1 MRNKKVMIT
10 LGIVFAFVCVT
21 ELYAAE
27 VSLET
32 LSKQI
37 EALKVQVEAA
47 NKDRVKK
54 VLRPAAEIDQL
65 YDMECY
71 KPYIVSFFPWK
82 RVTDRC
88 EGTEPTL
95 MADKLK
101 ILEERL
107 LPNAAQGETKSDV
120 ERIDALRKKLNHTN
134 WDRDRYWFGINE
146 SWLSKANTLST
157 SITIHA
163 YPWYARS
170 IGIFSVEDIARRTS
184 FYLGAGQVS
193 QSTVGI
199 NSYGGNAI
207 SAGLGI
213 EVTKGF
219 MLTWGASFYPE
230 TTGGVTTHIKDNVW
244 GITLSSEIASQ
255 LMGGEE

>member
-1 MRNKKVMIT
+1 MRNKRIAIGGVALLFCAT
-10 LGIVFAFVCVT
+10 S
-21 ELYAAE
+21 LYAAE
-27 VSLET
+27 STFET
-32 LSKQI
+32 LSKQVKD
-37 EALKVQVEAA
+37 LKDQVEAGNTKRA
-47 NKDRVKK
+47 KK
-54 VLRPAAEIDQL
+54 ILRPAAEIDQL

-71 KPYIVSFFPWK
+71 KPYIVSFFPWQ

-88 EGTEPTL
+88 VNTEPVL
-95 MADKLK
+95 IKEKLE
-101 ILEERL
+101 ILESRL
-107 LPNAAQGETKSDV
+107 LPDIALGQKKVSDV
-120 ERIDALRKKLNHTN
+120 DRIAALRKKLNHDN
-134 WDRDRYWFGINE
+134 WDSDRYWFGINE

-184 FYLGAGQVS
+184 FYLGAGQVNS
-193 QSTVGI
+193 STVGI

-207 SAGLGI
+207 SAGLGV

-230 TTGGVTTHIKDNVW
+230 TTSGVTTHIKDNVW

-255 LMGGEE
+255 LMGGE